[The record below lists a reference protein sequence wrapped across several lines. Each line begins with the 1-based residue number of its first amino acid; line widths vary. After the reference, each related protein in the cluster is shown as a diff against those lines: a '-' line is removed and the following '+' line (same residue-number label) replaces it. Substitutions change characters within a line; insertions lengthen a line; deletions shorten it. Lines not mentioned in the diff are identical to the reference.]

1 MKTKG
6 KLDLQNLKNIAKG
19 IVQTFG
25 YNCEV
30 VLVDPSN
37 PEEAVVIIE
46 NNHIS
51 ERKTGDP
58 LNELETYFIK
68 SDLFNSIDVVS
79 NYKTESKSGKKL
91 KTTTVFIRDEDN
103 KIIGLLTINYDLSDL
118 LDIKKK
124 IDNFCVIHESIE
136 LNNFPEQSDRF
147 FCNTLEELLDKLFNE
162 AKSRIGKPISSMKKE
177 DKMEIIRYL
186 NSKQFFLVKGA
197 IEDIAKKLGVTRYT
211 VYNYLAEIK
220 AQENYKKYNDRS

>member
-1 MKTKG
+1 MDESIQFH
-6 KLDLQNLKNIAKG
+6 LNNLVNIAKG
-19 IVQTFG
+19 IAHTFG

-30 VLVDPSN
+30 VLVDPSDPDN
-37 PEEAVVIIE
+37 AVVMIE

-58 LNELETYFIK
+58 MNDLETYFIK

-79 NYKTESKSGKKL
+79 NYKTESKTGKKL
-91 KTTTVFIRDEDN
+91 KTTTIFIRDKEKN
-103 KIIGLLTINYDLSDL
+103 IIGLFSINYDLSDL
-118 LDIKKK
+118 LQTKKK
-124 IDNFCVIHESIE
+124 IDNFCVIHESIDQ
-136 LNNFPEQSDRF
+136 NNFLEQNNGF
-147 FCNTLEELLDKLFNE
+147 FCNTLEDLLDKLFNE

-177 DKMEIIRYL
+177 DKIEIIRYL

-211 VYNYLAEIK
+211 VYNYLSEIK
-220 AQENYKKYNDRS
+220 TQEDFKKI